1 MDQPSPEQPSPPPG
15 AGASRTKRVLQAVIS
30 LAVAWALLVGVL
42 PRLADFDEVWDT
54 VRSLT
59 LVQTIVLI
67 GFAAWNLIGYQL
79 VMMASLPGLRMR
91 HAFLTGQIAAAVT
104 NTVPA
109 GSVVGIGVTYAV
121 LSSYGHGMGN
131 IAMASVLSGWWN
143 TLVVFGLPSIAALIL
158 ALQGGSSPLL
168 LTAAAVGLALL
179 SAAVAVLV
187 LVSTSERF
195 ARAIGRVSARVVSRL
210 RRLFRKGPVRGW
222 DDGLAHFQKG
232 SAVLIRQRWHWLTLA
247 TLVSHLSIFWVLLA
261 CLRDVG
267 IGPEV
272 ISWREALGA
281 FAVVRLATA
290 VPITPGG
297 LGLVEVGMTAALM
310 LVAAEGAQVES
321 AVVAAVLLFRA
332 LTFLLQVILGVV
344 CYGLW
349 RWEAKRRREKAE
361 DPA

>member
-1 MDQPSPEQPSPPPG
+1 MEQPLPPEKARP
-15 AGASRTKRVLQAVIS
+15 SRTKRILQAAIS
-30 LAVAWALLVGVL
+30 LAVAWALLFGVL
-42 PRLADFDEVWDT
+42 PRIADFGEVWEA

-59 LVQTIVLI
+59 FVQTLVLI

-121 LSSYGHGMGN
+121 LSSYGHGVGN

-143 TLVVFGLPSIAALIL
+143 TLVVFALPSIAALIL
-158 ALQGGSSPLL
+158 ALRGGTNALL
-168 LTAAAVGLALL
+168 LTGAAIGLALL
-179 SAAVAVLV
+179 AAAIAVLV

-195 ARAIGRVSARVVSRL
+195 ARAVGRISARAVSWL
-210 RRLFRKGPVRGW
+210 RHFFRKGPVSGW
-222 DDGLAHFQKG
+222 DEGLARFQRG

-247 TLVSHLSIFWVLLA
+247 TVVSHLSVFWVLLA
-261 CLRDVG
+261 CLRDLGV
-267 IGPEV
+267 GPEL
-272 ISWREALGA
+272 ISWPGALGA
-281 FAVVRLATA
+281 FALVRLATA

-332 LTFLLQVILGVV
+332 LTFLLQVMLGVG

-349 RWEAKRRREKAE
+349 RWEARRHPAE
-361 DPA
+361 GEGLT

>member
-1 MDQPSPEQPSPPPG
+1 MEQPLPPPK
-15 AGASRTKRVLQAVIS
+15 AGSSRAKRILQAAIS

-42 PRLADFDEVWDT
+42 PRLADFGEVWEA
-54 VRSLT
+54 VRTLT
-59 LVQTIVLI
+59 FVQTIVLI

-121 LSSYGHGMGN
+121 LSSYGHGVGN

-143 TLVVFGLPSIAALIL
+143 TLVVFALPSAAALIL
-158 ALQGGSSPLL
+158 ALQGGTNPLL
-168 LTAAAVGLALL
+168 LTGAAIGLALL
-179 SAAVAVLV
+179 AAAVAVLV
-187 LVSTSERF
+187 LVSTRERF
-195 ARAIGRVSARVVSRL
+195 ARGVGRVSARAVSWL
-210 RRLFRKGPVRGW
+210 RRVFRKGPVTGW
-222 DDGLAHFQKG
+222 DDGLARFQKG

-261 CLRDVG
+261 CLRDLGV
-267 IGPEV
+267 GPEV
-272 ISWREALGA
+272 ISWPGALGA
-281 FAVVRLATA
+281 FALVRLATA

-310 LVAAEGAQVES
+310 LVAPEGAQVES

-332 LTFLLQVILGVV
+332 LTFLLQVILGVA

-349 RWEAKRRREKAE
+349 RWEARRHEAKGD

>member
-1 MDQPSPEQPSPPPG
+1 MEQPLPPEK
-15 AGASRTKRVLQAVIS
+15 AGPSRTKRILQAAIS
-30 LAVAWALLVGVL
+30 LAVAWALLFGVL
-42 PRLADFDEVWDT
+42 PRLADFGEVWEA

-59 LVQTIVLI
+59 FVQTIVLM

-121 LSSYGHGMGN
+121 LSSYGHGVGN

-143 TLVVFGLPSIAALIL
+143 TLVVFALPSVAALIL
-158 ALQGGSSPLL
+158 ALRGGTNGLL
-168 LTAAAVGLALL
+168 LTGAAIGLALL
-179 SAAVAVLV
+179 AAAIAVLV

-195 ARAIGRVSARVVSRL
+195 ARAVGRISARAVSWL
-210 RRLFRKGPVRGW
+210 RRLFRKGPVSGW
-222 DDGLAHFQKG
+222 DEGLARFQRG

-247 TLVSHLSIFWVLLA
+247 TVVSHLSIFWVLLA
-261 CLRDVG
+261 CLRDLGVG
-267 IGPEV
+267 REL
-272 ISWREALGA
+272 ISWPGALGA
-281 FAVVRLATA
+281 FALVRLATA

-332 LTFLLQVILGVV
+332 LTFLLQVMLGVA

-349 RWEAKRRREKAE
+349 RWEARRHRDEEEGLA
-361 DPA
+361 